1 MGKINVLSKETFNK
15 IAAGEVVERPASVVK
30 EIVENSIDAKATEIY
45 IEISEGGEN
54 LIKIV
59 DNGEG
64 ILKEDMRNA
73 FLPHATS
80 KIKTAEDLF
89 SISTMG
95 FRGEALSSI
104 ASVSKILTKSKTED
118 MDGQEIYVEGG
129 EIRYEK
135 FAPMDQGTL
144 MEIRDLFFNVPA
156 RKKFLKSNSRETS
169 IITDIVSKISLAH
182 PDISFNFVTDG
193 RSVLKT
199 YGSANQKDVIR
210 QVYNKKIYENLF
222 YFENHYDAFSIYGFI
237 GNEEISRGTRGQ
249 QSIFVN
255 KRVVQNRTITAAME
269 RAFKSF
275 ATVNKFPFF
284 VLNIDIFP
292 ELIDVNIHP
301 QKSEIKFEDERHIF
315 KCVFDTVHEAL
326 RQGLRDTF
334 AVKEEEQPSEPF
346 EQLHLPNKSGVYID
360 IPVDLAKSPEERFRE
375 HVSSRDFEK
384 KYHEENDGHDATLNE
399 TKGDYPDENAGQ
411 NPGDFDFNSLSV
423 KEDGR
428 VKRETWPAEK
438 TDAFVPERQAKFPM
452 PKIIGQFRA
461 TYILAEIYDEL
472 YIFDQHAA
480 HEKINFEKYMK
491 QIKEGDV
498 VSQPLLIPEI
508 ADLSLE
514 DFNLYRENTEILNEA
529 GFLIE
534 EFGDRSI
541 SIREVPL
548 FLGKTQA
555 SGYVQEIL
563 DDIRNLGKGSKED
576 VKYLRIATTA
586 CKASIKA
593 YENLTMEEM
602 RFLIEEL
609 RFIEDPFTCPHGRPT
624 LTKLT
629 EKDMQKMFRRIV

>member
-104 ASVSKILTKSKTED
+104 ASVSKVLTKSKTVD
-118 MDGQEIYVEGG
+118 MDGQEIFVEGG

-169 IITDIVSKISLAH
+169 IITDIVSKVALAH
-182 PDISFNFVTDG
+182 PDISFDLVTDG

-199 YGSANQKDVIR
+199 YCSGNQKDVIR

-222 YFENHYDAFSIYGFI
+222 YFENHYDSLSIYGFI
-237 GNEEISRGTRGQ
+237 GNEEIARGTRGQ

-255 KRVVQNRTITAAME
+255 KRVVQNRTITAAVE

-326 RQGLRDTF
+326 RQGLRETF
-334 AVKEEEQPSEPF
+334 AVKEEVPEDQF
-346 EQLHLPNKSGVYID
+346 EQLHLPSKGSVYID
-360 IPVDLAKSPEERFRE
+360 IPVDLTTNPETRIRE
-375 HVSSRDFEK
+375 NGTSMDFENK
-384 KYHEENDGHDATLNE
+384 NHEAYEGHDSVVNE
-399 TKGDYPDENAGQ
+399 TKDSFTSGPDSRTSSE
-411 NPGDFDFNSLSV
+411 FDFGSLKV
-423 KEDGR
+423 KEDER
-428 VKRETWPAEK
+428 VRRESWPEEKAENSL
-438 TDAFVPERQAKFPM
+438 PQRQAKFPM

-498 VSQPLLIPEI
+498 ISQPLLIPEI
-508 ADLSLE
+508 VDLSLE
-514 DFNLYRENTEILNEA
+514 DFNLYRENTLILSDA
-529 GFLIE
+529 GFHIE

-541 SIREVPL
+541 SIREVPM
-548 FLGKTQA
+548 FLGRTQA
-555 SGYVQEIL
+555 SGYLQEIL
-563 DDIRNLGKGSKED
+563 DDIRNLGKGTKED
-576 VKYLRIATTA
+576 VKYLRIATAA

>member
-334 AVKEEEQPSEPF
+334 AVKEEEQLSEQF

-360 IPVDLAKSPEERFRE
+360 IPVDLAKSPETRFSE
-375 HVSSRDFEK
+375 HISSRDFEK
-384 KYHEENDGHDATLNE
+384 KHHDATLNE
-399 TKGDYPDENAGQ
+399 TKGYYPNENAGQ
-411 NPGDFDFNSLSV
+411 NPGDFDFSSLSV

-438 TDAFVPERQAKFPM
+438 TDTLVPERQAKFPM

>member
-1 MGKINVLSKETFNK
+1 MGKINLLSKETFNK

-45 IEISEGGEN
+45 IEISEGGES

-89 SISTMG
+89 SINTMG

-104 ASVSKILTKSKTED
+104 ASVSKVLTKSKTVD
-118 MDGQEIYVEGG
+118 MDGQEIFVEGG
-129 EIRYEK
+129 EVRYEK

-169 IITDIVSKISLAH
+169 IITDIVSKIALAH

-222 YFENHYDAFSIYGFI
+222 YFENHYDSFSIYGFI

-334 AVKEEEQPSEPF
+334 AVKEEVPEEQF
-346 EQLHLPNKSGVYID
+346 EQLHLPGKGSLYID
-360 IPVDLAKSPEERFRE
+360 IPVDLASTPEMRIRE
-375 HVSSRDFEK
+375 NGPSRDFESK
-384 KYHEENDGHDATLNE
+384 HDAAAESHNAQRSE
-399 TKGDYPDENAGQ
+399 AKNSYADEPVYGTKGE
-411 NPGDFDFNSLSV
+411 FDFSSL
-423 KEDGR
+423 KGKDDER
-428 VKRETWPAEK
+428 VRRETWPEEK
-438 TDAFVPERQAKFPM
+438 VEISTPQRQAKFPM

-480 HEKINFEKYMK
+480 HEKINFEKYME
-491 QIKEGDV
+491 QIKKGDV

-508 ADLSLE
+508 VDLSLE
-514 DFNLYRENTEILNEA
+514 DFNLYRENTLILSEA
-529 GFLIE
+529 GFHIE

-548 FLGKTQA
+548 FLGRTQA
-555 SGYVQEIL
+555 SGYLQEIL
-563 DDIRNLGKGSKED
+563 DDIRNLGKGIKED
-576 VKYLRIATTA
+576 VKYLRIATAA